1 MTYTRVRVTFLH
13 FFAIFIQMG
22 GWNGKNGGKK
32 GIYYIYTMY
41 IYAEWRRFAL
51 SYGYPMGILWLSYG
65 EGSTLAGE
73 TLDSVSVLRSLCFLN
88 QFDQEHAYPVN
99 QYARKEYRQRTSDS
113 V

>member
-51 SYGYPMGILWLSYG
+51 SYGYPMVRVVLWQVKPSILY
-65 EGSTLAGE
+65 
-73 TLDSVSVLRSLCFLN
+73 R
-88 QFDQEHAYPVN
+88 Y
-99 QYARKEYRQRTSDS
+99 YAAFAF
-113 V
+113 